1 MSKIALVHDYFT
13 QMGDAERAAIA
24 LRVQDWRSR
33 GEREDRI
40 LQG

>member
-1 MSKIALVHDYFT
+1 MSKITLVHGYFT
-13 QMGDAERAAIA
+13 QMDGAERAAIA
-24 LRVQDWRSR
+24 LRVQNWRSR